1 MPENR
6 MKKPHLLTLD
16 NRRLLTLTGVEDVSG
31 FDEQTINVRL
41 SEMTL
46 VVKGTGLHISKL
58 NLESGDVVIDGSIS
72 SLQYLGSS
80 SGSLRSRL
88 FRRWAFHCLTRPRTS
103 FGHWYWAY
111 CSVLC
116 MMRYALCEWR

>member
-6 MKKPHLLTLD
+6 MKKPHLLTID

-88 FRRWAFHCLTRPRTS
+88 FR
-103 FGHWYWAY
+103 
-111 CSVLC
+111 
-116 MMRYALCEWR
+116 

>member
-1 MPENR
+1 MPEN
-6 MKKPHLLTLD
+6 MVKKPHLLTLD
-16 NRRLLTLTGVEDVSG
+16 NRRLLTLSGVEDVSG

-41 SEMTL
+41 SEMSL

-72 SLQYLGSS
+72 SLQYLGSA

-88 FRRWAFHCLTRPRTS
+88 FR
-103 FGHWYWAY
+103 
-111 CSVLC
+111 
-116 MMRYALCEWR
+116 

>member
-1 MPENR
+1 MPEN
-6 MKKPHLLTLD
+6 MVKKPHLLTLD
-16 NRRLLTLTGVEDVSG
+16 NRRLLTLSGVEDVSG

-46 VVKGTGLHISKL
+46 VVKGSGLHISKL

-72 SLQYLGSS
+72 SLQYLGSA

-88 FRRWAFHCLTRPRTS
+88 FR
-103 FGHWYWAY
+103 
-111 CSVLC
+111 
-116 MMRYALCEWR
+116 

>member
-72 SLQYLGSS
+72 SLQYLGSA

-88 FRRWAFHCLTRPRTS
+88 FR
-103 FGHWYWAY
+103 
-111 CSVLC
+111 
-116 MMRYALCEWR
+116 